1 MRGRSED
8 RLRICVVVRRA
19 RSRRPLRVRSV
30 SHAESKLP
38 TRPCGRSEGPS
49 PTRSN
54 SPSDTPVHSS
64 GNHHKSPNRF
74 ARPSASIRAI
84 ARTIVAFGHV
94 PLERTNI
101 PSSPCQ
107 TAPGLRANPGG
118 LAASP
123 VARDPNPSCP
133 GYRRFLR
140 SARPSQGRSKSLPS
154 VPALTTSQKWWRRTG
169 LNRRPPACKA
179 GALPLSYA
187 PEHVVRCP
195 GESYPE

>member
-107 TAPGLRANPGG
+107 TAPGLRFEPGRPCG
-118 LAASP
+118 QP
-123 VARDPNPSCP
+123 CR
-133 GYRRFLR
+133 
-140 SARPSQGRSKSLPS
+140 ARPQPELPRISSLPS
-154 VPALTTSQKWWRRTG
+154 IR
-169 LNRRPPACKA
+169 
-179 GALPLSYA
+179 
-187 PEHVVRCP
+187 
-195 GESYPE
+195 